1 MKYPTK
7 RLIIWILLF
16 SCCWGILPYQFVLL
30 PVVFALYYMIKTILE
45 RRPGMFKKYLIIYFI
60 FFIISAFSCMHFEDQ
75 SLSKTFTAVAC
86 LQLFPVISYFIF
98 LSGKY
103 TIKEIEKALAIAYVI
118 FLCCF
123 TIQLIYPDKIFNL
136 ATDYMD
142 IGRFTMYGQL
152 IAYICL
158 FYFYGKYLFSGKT
171 KYLLYILPAFF
182 VLFIAGF
189 RTQMAAI
196 LLALGLFTYSVK
208 KIASVKYMLLFL
220 IVIGVLSQ
228 TSVVQNSI
236 NNMMKRQEAGATFA
250 NEDYIRV
257 IQFNYFTKE
266 HFKSPVEYVF
276 GSGIP
281 NPRTKYGQPF
291 YTVDP
296 ALGPYNGWQDWGIV
310 GLSWMIGIPAVLA
323 LLFPVLRIIR
333 RKCDDNILFLKFF
346 YIFLLLSSFTT
357 VEFYRV
363 GSFFFHGL
371 LFYLY
376 ELYYRRSKHDN
387 IGHTQKV
394 LGQTRRV
401 VNS

>member
-1 MKYPTK
+1 MISNVNK
-7 RLIIWILLF
+7 LIIWILLF

-158 FYFYGKYLFSGKT
+158 FYFYGKYLFSGQIPIIHT
-171 KYLLYILPAFF
+171 ACVLRPFYNRIQDPDGCHIIGIGPIYLLGKENRQCKIYVSLPYCHRCSLPNFGRSE
-182 VLFIAGF
+182 LHK
-189 RTQMAAI
+189 QHDEAA
-196 LLALGLFTYSVK
+196 
-208 KIASVKYMLLFL
+208 
-220 IVIGVLSQ
+220 
-228 TSVVQNSI
+228 
-236 NNMMKRQEAGATFA
+236 
-250 NEDYIRV
+250 
-257 IQFNYFTKE
+257 
-266 HFKSPVEYVF
+266 
-276 GSGIP
+276 GSG
-281 NPRTKYGQPF
+281 RH
-291 YTVDP
+291 
-296 ALGPYNGWQDWGIV
+296 
-310 GLSWMIGIPAVLA
+310 
-323 LLFPVLRIIR
+323 IR
-333 RKCDDNILFLKFF
+333 
-346 YIFLLLSSFTT
+346 
-357 VEFYRV
+357 
-363 GSFFFHGL
+363 
-371 LFYLY
+371 
-376 ELYYRRSKHDN
+376 
-387 IGHTQKV
+387 Q
-394 LGQTRRV
+394 
-401 VNS
+401 

>member
-1 MKYPTK
+1 MISNANK
-7 RLIIWILLF
+7 LIIWILLF
-16 SCCWGILPYQFVLL
+16 SCCWGLLTPQFVLL
-30 PVVFALYYMIKTILE
+30 PVILALFYMMKTILE
-45 RRPGMFKKYLIIYFI
+45 RQSGMFKKHLIAYFI
-60 FFIISAFSCMHFEDQ
+60 FFIISGFSSLYYEQQ
-75 SLSKTFTAVAC
+75 SLFKTFSSIAC
-86 LQLFPVISYFIF
+86 LQFFTILSYFVF

-103 TIKEIEKALAIAYVI
+103 SIKDIEKAMVIAYVI

-123 TIQLIYPDKIFNL
+123 TIQLISPDEIFNL

-189 RTQMAAI
+189 RTQIAAI

-236 NNMMKRQEAGATFA
+236 NNMMKRQEAGDTFA

-266 HFKSPVEYVF
+266 HFKSPVEYIL

-296 ALGPYNGWQDWGIV
+296 TLGPYNGWQDWGIV

-333 RKCDDNILFLKFF
+333 RKCDDKILFLKFF

-357 VEFYRV
+357 IEFYRV

-376 ELYYRRSKHDN
+376 ELYHRHSKHDN

>member
-1 MKYPTK
+1 M
-7 RLIIWILLF
+7 
-16 SCCWGILPYQFVLL
+16 
-30 PVVFALYYMIKTILE
+30 
-45 RRPGMFKKYLIIYFI
+45 
-60 FFIISAFSCMHFEDQ
+60 
-75 SLSKTFTAVAC
+75 
-86 LQLFPVISYFIF
+86 
-98 LSGKY
+98 
-103 TIKEIEKALAIAYVI
+103 
-118 FLCCF
+118 
-123 TIQLIYPDKIFNL
+123 

-208 KIASVKYMLLFL
+208 KIASVKYMFLFL

-236 NNMMKRQEAGATFA
+236 NNMMKRQEAGDTFT

-296 ALGPYNGWQDWGIV
+296 ALGPYNGWHDWGIV

-323 LLFPVLRIIR
+323 LLFPVFRIIR

-376 ELYYRRSKHDN
+376 ELYYRQSAN
-387 IGHTQKV
+387 AQKYRKISPEYHGCKLPYTV
-394 LGQTRRV
+394 R
-401 VNS
+401 

>member
-1 MKYPTK
+1 MISNVNK
-7 RLIIWILLF
+7 LIIWILLF
-16 SCCWGILPYQFVLL
+16 SCCWGLLTPQFVLL
-30 PVVFALYYMIKTILE
+30 PVILALFYMMKTILE
-45 RRPGMFKKYLIIYFI
+45 RQSGIFKKHLIAYFI
-60 FFIISAFSCMHFEDQ
+60 FFIISGFSSLYYEQQ
-75 SLSKTFTAVAC
+75 SLFKTFSSIAC
-86 LQLFPVISYFIF
+86 LQFFTILSYFVF

-103 TIKEIEKALAIAYVI
+103 SIKDIEKAMVIAYVI

-123 TIQLIYPDKIFNL
+123 TIQLISPDEIFNL

-189 RTQMAAI
+189 RTQIAAI

-208 KIASVKYMLLFL
+208 KIASIKYMLLFL
-220 IVIGVLSQ
+220 IVIGVLYQ

-236 NNMMKRQEAGATFA
+236 NNMMKRQEAGDTFA

-266 HFKSPVEYVF
+266 HFKSPVEYIL

-281 NPRTKYGQPF
+281 NPRTRC
-291 YTVDP
+291 V
-296 ALGPYNGWQDWGIV
+296 
-310 GLSWMIGIPAVLA
+310 
-323 LLFPVLRIIR
+323 
-333 RKCDDNILFLKFF
+333 
-346 YIFLLLSSFTT
+346 
-357 VEFYRV
+357 
-363 GSFFFHGL
+363 
-371 LFYLY
+371 
-376 ELYYRRSKHDN
+376 
-387 IGHTQKV
+387 
-394 LGQTRRV
+394 
-401 VNS
+401 